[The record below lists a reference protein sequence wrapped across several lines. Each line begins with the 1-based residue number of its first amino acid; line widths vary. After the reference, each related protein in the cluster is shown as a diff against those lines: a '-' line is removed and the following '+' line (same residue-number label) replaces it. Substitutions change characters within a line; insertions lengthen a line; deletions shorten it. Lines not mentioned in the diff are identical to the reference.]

1 MEYDTKMIN
10 EKLAKL
16 SRDVEIIKEMMI
28 AQKESGEMEEVELTD
43 WAKSELEEARNTPE
57 SEYISHEEVKKR
69 LFGRK

>member
-28 AQKESGEMEEVELTD
+28 VQKESGEMEEIELTD
-43 WAKSELEEARNTPE
+43 WAKAELEEARKRPH
-57 SEYISHEEVKKR
+57 SEKISHEEVKRMILEK
-69 LFGRK
+69 